1 MDVDDSLI
9 DSIHKRRLSYTLDH
23 LVKYPFLLE
32 ITEDMK
38 DGDYYVYGN
47 IESIANWNYNI
58 ALKFN
63 RVIINDKIFYGYELP
78 IKQNQFPFEN
88 KCFKN
93 KSDDSIHW

>member
-9 DSIHKRRLSYTLDH
+9 DYIHKRRLSYTLDH

-47 IESIANWNYNI
+47 IESIGNWNYNI
-58 ALKFN
+58 ALNFN
-63 RVIINDKIFYGYELP
+63 RVIIR
-78 IKQNQFPFEN
+78 
-88 KCFKN
+88 
-93 KSDDSIHW
+93 